1 MPVYLYECSKCS
13 HKFELLQSFR
23 AEPSA
28 PCPECN
34 NGSKRLFVPVPI
46 IFKGSGFYVTDSRKN
61 EKEVT
66 ANSTVN
72 NNVETKVS
80 EVDKKETK
88 VSDVDKKVTKVSDVD
103 KKETKV
109 TVDKNVEKA
118 PEKL

>member
-1 MPVYLYECSKCS
+1 MPVYLYECSKCN

-28 PCPECN
+28 QCPECH
-34 NGSKRLFVPVPI
+34 NGSKRLFVPVPV

-66 ANSTVN
+66 ASSTVD

-88 VSDVDKKVTKVSDVD
+88 VNEVD
-103 KKETKV
+103 KKEENVSVGK
-109 TVDKNVEKA
+109 KVEKK

>member
-1 MPVYLYECSKCS
+1 MPIYLYECYKCN

-28 PCPECN
+28 QCPECH

-46 IFKGSGFYVTDSRKN
+46 IFKGSGFYVTDSRKKDN
-61 EKEVT
+61 EVT

-72 NNVETKVS
+72 NNVETKVTD
-80 EVDKKETK
+80 VDKKETK
-88 VSDVDKKVTKVSDVD
+88 VSEVD
-103 KKETKV
+103 KKEEKV
-109 TVDKNVEKA
+109 TVDKKVEKA